1 MKVSIFTK
9 VYAEIGVDYETYIAL
24 DTKYIYKNEF
34 ESFKK
39 HVNELCNSSDVSND
53 KKDLYKNVL
62 NEVEMFFKLENANR
76 VLIYPTN

>member
-24 DTKYIYKNEF
+24 DTKYIYQNEF
-34 ESFKK
+34 KSFKK
-39 HVNELCNSSDVSND
+39 HVNELCNSDLSND

-62 NEVEMFFKLENANR
+62 NEVEMFFELENANR